1 MRKYVIT
8 TDTTSDLP
16 SSYIKEHG
24 IGVQPLYYRLDGI
37 VYGGD
42 DGEDGLS
49 PEVFY
54 AKMRKG
60 QLPSTMAT
68 NPDIVK
74 KTFKKYTDQDI
85 EVLHISF
92 SSALSGSCN
101 NAQIVAREIC
111 EENPNAKIIVVD
123 SLSASLGE
131 GLLVHKA
138 VMLKEAGKSIEEVAD
153 WLENNKL
160 HLCHQFTV
168 DDLGHLHRGGRVS
181 KTTAIIGTMINVK
194 PILHV
199 DNEGKLTPLSNV
211 RGRKKSLI
219 TLVDNM
225 EKQIVGYEDQN
236 DIVFI
241 SHADALE
248 DAEFVAD
255 KVRERFGIKQFMIN
269 YVSPT
274 VGAHAGPGTIA
285 LFYMGNER

>member
-16 SSYIKEHG
+16 YSYIKEHG
-24 IGVQPLYYRLDGI
+24 IGIQPLYYSLDGI

-60 QLPSTMAT
+60 QLPNTMAT

-74 KTFKKYTDQDI
+74 KTFKNYTDQDI

-101 NAQIVAREIC
+101 NAQIVAREIG
-111 EENPNAKIIVVD
+111 EEDPNAKIIVVD

-131 GLLVHKA
+131 GLLIHKA
-138 VMLKEAGKSIEEVAD
+138 VMLKEAGKSIEEVVD

-168 DDLGHLHRGGRVS
+168 DDLRHLHRGGRVS

-199 DNEGKLTPLSNV
+199 NNEGRLVPLSNV

-241 SHADALE
+241 SHADALH

-255 KVRERFGIKQFMIN
+255 KVKERFGIHKAMIN
-269 YVSPT
+269 FVSPT